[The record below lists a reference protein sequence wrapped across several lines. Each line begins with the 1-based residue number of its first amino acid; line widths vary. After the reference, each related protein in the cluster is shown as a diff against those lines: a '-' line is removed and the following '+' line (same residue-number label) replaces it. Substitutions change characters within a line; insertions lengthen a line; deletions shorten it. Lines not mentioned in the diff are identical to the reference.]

1 MPTSAPTDCRV
12 QTPDP
17 TDAKADGQFQ
27 NRRAGYA
34 TDKLATVEQWA
45 RKGYCLSAGEGAV
58 LVEEIDRLRE
68 QLRLANIDAIQALL
82 EGA

>member
-1 MPTSAPTDCRV
+1 MSSAPTDCRV
-12 QTPDP
+12 QMPDP

-58 LVEEIDRLRE
+58 LVEEIDRLRWIVRYHLDMVHWE
-68 QLRLANIDAIQALL
+68 